1 MKYTPDFCSRFR
13 ILKGGKISLV
23 VSALIAGSTMSFASP
38 TGGAVTTGSATIS
51 QSGSVTTINQS
62 TNKASINWNSFSIA
76 PTETV
81 NFVQPS
87 AQSVTLNRVIGTSQ
101 SLIQGAMNAKGQVFL
116 INPNGVLFANGSQIN
131 VGGLVASTLNITDE
145 NFQAG
150 NYLFEGNSQN
160 SVLNMGT
167 ITANNGYVAMMGK
180 TVQNEGTVLA
190 TMGNVQMASGEKISL
205 NLNGNSL
212 VKLTIDQ
219 GTMDALVEN
228 KGLIQ
233 ADGGQVYL
241 TTQALNTILDGM
253 VNNTGI
259 IEANTLNDVTGEVIL
274 FAHGG
279 TANIGGTIDAS
290 GGFVE
295 TSGKEFTIAESTVVK
310 AGEWL
315 IDPVDMTVTDSSA
328 YEASLNA
335 GTPVT
340 IQADNNIYINDAFTW
355 NQALLTLNAGNTI
368 AINADMS
375 ATGTGSLALY
385 YGQATADGGTSR
397 YTVAEG
403 IDVLIP
409 NASAFTWKK
418 GSGGAVTYLVFDNE
432 NLRFGNGTEG
442 SINAMGSLLQPFYYD
457 NVTPGRNGWFKLTYS
472 NYPLDFAIGVGGATS
487 DSWNNEGTILS
498 TDNGTLA
505 AAVSNLSINIADYFE
520 KTGTITTNLLV
531 NGIETRNDYTLNS
544 GDYYLKAVTSVTN
557 TTGSDLTNMRLWVG
571 TRDDYVG
578 PNDANYKTK
587 GNIGSTGFEAI
598 TTQNEQAKA
607 IIISEDTFES
617 GNGAAILF
625 YSTTA
630 GADTVIN
637 DCCSF
642 GNVFNTNPRSSVTHT
657 EYAEDGSY
665 GLFLNLGTLPDAQTG
680 GVTWYYAAAP
690 VSQLTQ
696 TVNQVGQ
703 SAGVTPPSTPIVI
716 PYTLSELT
724 RTYQG
729 SNYLL
734 NDLWSASTIFGNDYS
749 SWSVGTDYVFLHDGQ
764 TLSGFMNAGIYSSI
778 MIDIL
783 KDGYNEASSGNTS
796 GKLTINKANAT
807 VTANSD
813 LTKVYNGVSQS
824 VSGFSASGLVNGETI
839 SVLDGVSAIG
849 TGTNAGTYTV
859 TASGTD
865 ENYNLT
871 FVNGSLVIA
880 KADATV
886 TAASD
891 LTKVYN
897 GVSQSVSGFSAS
909 GLVNGETI
917 SVLDGVSAIGTGT
930 NAGTYT
936 VTAIGTDENYNLTFV
951 NGSLVIAKADAT
963 VTAASD
969 LTKVYNGVS
978 QSVSGFSASGLVNG
992 ETISVLDGVSA
1003 IGTGI
1008 NAGTYTVTA
1017 SGTDENYNLTF
1028 VDGSLVINKADA
1040 TVTAASDTKTYN
1052 GVSQSVSGFSATGL
1066 VNGETIAVLDGVSGA
1081 SATGTNAG
1089 TYTTTLAGTDE
1100 NYNLTFVDGSLVI
1113 NKADATVTAASDTK
1127 TYNGVSQSVS
1137 GFSATGLVNGETI
1150 AVLDGVSG
1158 ASATGTNAGT
1168 YTTTLAGTDE
1178 NYNLTFVDGSLVINK
1193 ADATVTAASDTKT
1206 YNGVSQSVS
1215 GFSATGLVNDETI
1228 EVLEGVTTSGG
1239 TGTNE
1244 GEYTLRVSGED
1255 GNYNLTFVDG
1265 KLTII
1270 APAGNPAEDIV
1281 TTIVNQTTVAPPA
1294 PIAIAP
1300 FAPQQSSQSQ
1310 TQTASLLQ
1318 AIMPSSR
1325 GESFSLVGTTD
1336 GTTPVQTVSME
1347 QLQSVSGGQ
1356 GVNEI
1361 RVSLGQDSF
1370 VELVNGGVNLPL
1382 GLSQEFY
1389 VLENTTN
1396 KQN

>member
-1 MKYTPDFCSRFR
+1 
-13 ILKGGKISLV
+13 
-23 VSALIAGSTMSFASP
+23 
-38 TGGAVTTGSATIS
+38 
-51 QSGSVTTINQS
+51 
-62 TNKASINWNSFSIA
+62 
-76 PTETV
+76 
-81 NFVQPS
+81 
-87 AQSVTLNRVIGTSQ
+87 
-101 SLIQGAMNAKGQVFL
+101 
-116 INPNGVLFANGSQIN
+116 
-131 VGGLVASTLNITDE
+131 
-145 NFQAG
+145 
-150 NYLFEGNSQN
+150 
-160 SVLNMGT
+160 
-167 ITANNGYVAMMGK
+167 
-180 TVQNEGTVLA
+180 
-190 TMGNVQMASGEKISL
+190 
-205 NLNGNSL
+205 
-212 VKLTIDQ
+212 
-219 GTMDALVEN
+219 
-228 KGLIQ
+228 
-233 ADGGQVYL
+233 
-241 TTQALNTILDGM
+241 
-253 VNNTGI
+253 
-259 IEANTLNDVTGEVIL
+259 
-274 FAHGG
+274 
-279 TANIGGTIDAS
+279 
-290 GGFVE
+290 
-295 TSGKEFTIAESTVVK
+295 VVK

-355 NQALLTLNAGNTI
+355 NQALLTLSAGNTI

-637 DCCSF
+637 NCCSF

-839 SVLDGVSAIG
+839 AVLDGVSAIG

-871 FVNGSLVIA
+871 FVDGSLVIA

-936 VTAIGTDENYNLTFV
+936 VTA
-951 NGSLVIAKADAT
+951 
-963 VTAASD
+963 
-969 LTKVYNGVS
+969 
-978 QSVSGFSASGLVNG
+978 
-992 ETISVLDGVSA
+992 
-1003 IGTGI
+1003 
-1008 NAGTYTVTA
+1008 

-1028 VDGSLVINKADA
+1028 ENGSLVIAKAAA
-1040 TVTAASDTKTYN
+1040 TVTANSDTKTYN
-1052 GVSQSVSGFSATGL
+1052 GLAQSVSGFTAAGL
-1066 VNGETIAVLDGVSGA
+1066 VNNETASVLSGVSGA
-1081 SATGTNAG
+1081 SASGTNAG

-1127 TYNGVSQSVS
+1127 TYNGLAQSVS
-1137 GFSATGLVNGETI
+1137 GFTAAGLVNNETTS
-1150 AVLDGVSG
+1150 VLSGVSG
-1158 ASATGTNAGT
+1158 ASASGTNAGT

-1206 YNGVSQSVS
+1206 YNGLAQSVS
-1215 GFSATGLVNDETI
+1215 GFSAAGLVNNETTSVLSGVSGASASGTNAGTYTTTLAGTDENYNLTFVDGSLVINKADATVTAASDTKTYNGLAQSVSGFTAAGLVNNETTSVLSGVSGASASGTNAGTYTTTLAGTDENYNLTFVDGSLVINKADATVTAASDTKTYNGIAQNVSGFSASGLVNDETI

-1325 GESFSLVGTTD
+1325 GENFSLVGTTD